1 MLGIFLCLLHINI
14 LILKEKNLE
23 NNGLLMNIKSCC
35 CQCQYFLFSKSLK
48 VKSDGTKMTEYVL
61 ADKLIELTFGISL

>member
-1 MLGIFLCLLHINI
+1 
-14 LILKEKNLE
+14 
-23 NNGLLMNIKSCC
+23 MNTKSCC